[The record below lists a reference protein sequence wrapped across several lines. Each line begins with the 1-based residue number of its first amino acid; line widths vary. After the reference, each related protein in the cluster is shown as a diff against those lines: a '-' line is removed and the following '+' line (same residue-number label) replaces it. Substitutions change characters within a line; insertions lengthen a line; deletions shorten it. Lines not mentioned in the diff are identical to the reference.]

1 MASVTRVPIGGPAI
15 PQPTFSRITAGAQR
29 ICTEEPNALPPL
41 IVNSML
47 ILTILAACACAANF
61 RLFNYVKSFES
72 YLDAGSVMFYAKRF
86 FAVFLVVFGLGAAS
100 AGASVLVTVDRDD
113 QLMRV
118 YVEGDL
124 IYVWPVSTGR
134 MGYRTPAGRYSP
146 TILRRMHYSRKYDYA
161 PMPYAIFFRGGYAIH
176 GTYSVGRLGRQASH
190 GCIRLHPANA
200 RELFQMVQDYGPG
213 DTRIVIR

>member
-1 MASVTRVPIGGPAI
+1 VR
-15 PQPTFSRITAGAQR
+15 AQR
-29 ICTEEPNALPPL
+29 
-41 IVNSML
+41 
-47 ILTILAACACAANF
+47 NF
-61 RLFNYVKSFES
+61 RLFNYAKSFES

-100 AGASVLVTVDRDD
+100 VGASVLVTVDRDD

-176 GTYSVGRLGRQASH
+176 GTYSVGRLGMQASH